1 MEGGDL
7 YDEQKEGDG
16 GCLRNPTEM
25 GAKRRGDPWNV
36 RRQVGSRRKET
47 THWTRY
53 GLTPFLRRRER
64 SEGDS
69 TLSKPPFT
77 SRKRVETL

>member
-1 MEGGDL
+1 VDQFGLGNG
-7 YDEQKEGDG
+7 EGDG
-16 GCLRNPTEM
+16 GSLGDPTKT
-25 GAKRRGDPWNV
+25 GAKGRGDPWNV
-36 RRQVGSRRKET
+36 RRQVRSLRNEP

-53 GLTPFLRRRER
+53 GLTPFLRMRER

-77 SRKRVETL
+77 LRKRVETL